1 MFMCFNCNS
10 YCTNYSNNKTCK
22 QFPNVEIDDMSV
34 PYIREFN
41 RKGYY
46 TEFCCSGHT
55 EEDSLYTYVAFKSGP
70 ASDIIP
76 ITKAVSK
83 YIGDELRMEIF
94 SVTHMDDP
102 EFGIMS
108 DTEIKNLNPSDIISV
123 GIYPSREAMDEYEDC
138 TSEEDKWILI
148 ARTNARLFQLAC
160 SLPHRSRI
168 H

>member
-1 MFMCFNCNS
+1 MFMCFSCNS

-46 TEFCCSGHT
+46 TEYCCSGHT
-55 EEDSLYTYVAFKSGP
+55 EEDSLYTYVSFKSGP

-76 ITKAVSK
+76 IAKAVSK

-94 SVTHMDDP
+94 SNTHPDNP
-102 EFGIMS
+102 GFGVIR
-108 DTEIKNLNPSDIISV
+108 DVKIENINPTDIISV
-123 GIYPSREAMDEYEDC
+123 AIYPSREAMDEYENC
-138 TSEEDKWILI
+138 TSEEDRWILI

-160 SLPHRSRI
+160 SLPPRSRI

>member
-1 MFMCFNCNS
+1 MFMCFSCNS

-55 EEDSLYTYVAFKSGP
+55 EEDSLYTYVSFKSGP

-76 ITKAVSK
+76 IVKAASK
-83 YIGDELRMEIF
+83 YIGDELRVEIF
-94 SVTHMDDP
+94 SSTHP
-102 EFGIMS
+102 GNLGFGTIP
-108 DTEIKNLNPSDIISV
+108 DTEIKNLNPYDIISV
-123 GIYPSREAMDEYEDC
+123 GIYPSREVMDEYENC
-138 TSEEDKWILI
+138 TSEEDRWILI

-160 SLPHRSRI
+160 SLPPRSRI